1 MGMSGLFAVVVL
13 ILAGFT
19 LRGYIKGMIRVVFSL
34 VSIFLTIGLVTWMT
48 PFVSEF
54 LETKTPVYRTIQE
67 KCVERVQIK
76 AKTDMNQEVEEQEP
90 INIAGIEIPEE
101 WQKSLTQKTTDVA
114 DEFLTE
120 SGVYESMGNYIAGI
134 IVNGIACV
142 LSFIIVV
149 LVLRILVNM
158 LDIVAKLPVLRSMNH
173 LGGTIAGALQG
184 IVIVWILFFVI
195 TLCQTSD
202 FGQGLLK
209 DINNNLFLKVLY
221 ENNGI
226 EYIMMRVIL

>member
-19 LRGYIKGMIRVVFSL
+19 LHGYIKGMIRVVFSL

-54 LETKTPVYRTIQE
+54 LENNTPVYSTIQE

-142 LSFIIVV
+142 LSFIKIGRAHV
-149 LVLRILVNM
+149 
-158 LDIVAKLPVLRSMNH
+158 
-173 LGGTIAGALQG
+173 
-184 IVIVWILFFVI
+184 
-195 TLCQTSD
+195 
-202 FGQGLLK
+202 
-209 DINNNLFLKVLY
+209 
-221 ENNGI
+221 
-226 EYIMMRVIL
+226 